1 MFRWHVALRC
11 VVVFPSIFASSKI
24 MQSSPPTLTKTQ
36 HQQTQRH
43 QQYTNN
49 SNISS
54 NSNMSATKKTV
65 TFHEC
70 VRVKKT
76 IHINNYTDDEI
87 DACWFSRQDMAN
99 IRQDIVA
106 ALQSSSSSSLSPS
119 GPDAAE
125 MRGLECRTEQG
136 SQQRRRDR
144 HESLSSV
151 LDEQELQRH
160 ERQFDDEMIAAV
172 YSDTTQQAQLRASV
186 AGMLDYQVA
195 YWCDRDRNHGSK
207 AGKQSSSQLP
217 ASSASSSMSM
227 QRIVLQSNPRSVVV
241 HRVASM
247 AA

>member
-1 MFRWHVALRC
+1 MSATKKTVTFHE
-11 VVVFPSIFASSKI
+11 VFPSSFASSK
-24 MQSSPPTLTKTQ
+24 MQSSPPTFTKTQ
-36 HQQTQRH
+36 HQQ
-43 QQYTNN
+43 YTNNSN

-99 IRQDIVA
+99 IRQDIAA
-106 ALQSSSSSSLSPS
+106 ALQSSSSSPS

-217 ASSASSSMSM
+217 ASPASSSMSM